1 MSVIYDPV
9 HWTPHK
15 RLYDW
20 LLLTFVVLYL
30 ALFSG
35 LQVVLF
41 PQITMETLVIRAT
54 GTLAFLMLH
63 IILCIGPLCRLDK
76 RFLPLLY
83 NRRHFGVAM
92 FLIGL
97 VHGAFSIFQF
107 HALGNA
113 DPIVSLFVSNTQ
125 FGSLVRFPFQA
136 LGFFAL
142 MILFVMAAT
151 SHDFWLKNLT
161 PPVWKTLHMGV
172 YLAYALLLMH
182 VMLGVI
188 QLEQSPVLIGLI
200 GFGLFTVI
208 SLHVVAAYQ
217 QMKKD
222 RAAQPSNVQSPIS
235 NVQSPISNVQSP
247 ISNVQSPIS
256 KVPAGF
262 VYACAVSDIP
272 DNRAKMLI
280 IQGENIAL
288 FKYDNKLSA
297 VHNLCKH
304 QNGPLSEGKIIDGC
318 ITCPWHGYQY
328 LPENGQSPPPFT
340 EKVCTYDVFVEDAQ
354 VYLNPTPYPEGTA
367 RPPAVIGS

>member
-15 RLYDW
+15 KLYDR
-20 LLLTFVVLYL
+20 LLLAFVGLYL
-30 ALFSG
+30 
-35 LQVVLF
+35 VLF
-41 PQITMETLVIRAT
+41 GALEALLHPEVTAETLVIRAT

-83 NRRHFGVAM
+83 NRRHFGVTM
-92 FLIGL
+92 FLVGL
-97 VHGAFSIFQF
+97 VHGVFNLIQF
-107 HALGNA
+107 HSQGNV
-113 DPIVSLFVSNTQ
+113 DPLVSLFVSNTQ
-125 FGSLVRFPFQA
+125 FGSLARFPFQS

-142 MILFVMAAT
+142 IVLFLMAAT

-161 PPVWKTLHMGV
+161 PPVWKSLHIAV
-172 YLAYALLLMH
+172 YAAYAMLLMH

-188 QLEQSPVLIGLI
+188 QLEKSPVLIGLT
-200 GFGLFTVI
+200 GLGMFTVVG
-208 SLHVVAAYQ
+208 LHVVAAMQ
-217 QMKKD
+217 QRRKD
-222 RAAQPSNVQSPIS
+222 TAALRKPITNNQQPTTD
-235 NVQSPISNVQSP
+235 
-247 ISNVQSPIS
+247 
-256 KVPAGF
+256 F
-262 VYACAVSDIP
+262 VYACEVADIP

-280 IQGENIAL
+280 INGENIAL

-328 LPENGQSPPPFT
+328 RPEDGQSPPPFK
-340 EKVCTYDVFVEDAQ
+340 EMVCTYDVMVENSKVFV
-354 VYLNPTPYPEGTA
+354 NPKPYPEGTA
-367 RPPAVIGS
+367 RPPALIDQK